1 MNENRRRKA
10 INRTLLVLAG
20 IAVVWFLASPV
31 YGAPLS
37 LPHLNVGIDD
47 ANSPQEVSSGL
58 QVLLLLTVLSLAP
71 AILVMMTSFTRI
83 IVVLS
88 FTRSAL
94 GIQQMPP
101 NQILV
106 GLALFLTFFV
116 MMPTAQQVNQQ
127 ALQPYINGTINQ
139 SEFLSKGME
148 PIREFMFRQT
158 REKDIALFI
167 NLTNQPRPQTYN
179 DVPNNVLIPAFAI
192 SELKTAFQI
201 GFIIFIPFLVID
213 MVVSS
218 ALMSMGMLMLPPMMI
233 SLPFKILLFV
243 MVDGWNLLVRS
254 LVMSFGS

>member
-1 MNENRRRKA
+1 MIKNRRRRIFK
-10 INRTLLVLAG
+10 RTLLVLAG
-20 IAVVWFLASPV
+20 ITVIWLLASPV
-31 YGAPLS
+31 YGAPIG

-47 ANSPQEVSSGL
+47 ANSPQEVTSGL

-71 AILVMMTSFTRI
+71 AILIMMTSFTRI

-139 SEFLSKGME
+139 AEFLTKGME

-167 NLTNQPRPQTYN
+167 NLTNQPRPLQK
-179 DVPNNVLIPAFAI
+179 A
-192 SELKTAFQI
+192 
-201 GFIIFIPFLVID
+201 
-213 MVVSS
+213 VS
-218 ALMSMGMLMLPPMMI
+218 
-233 SLPFKILLFV
+233 
-243 MVDGWNLLVRS
+243 
-254 LVMSFGS
+254 